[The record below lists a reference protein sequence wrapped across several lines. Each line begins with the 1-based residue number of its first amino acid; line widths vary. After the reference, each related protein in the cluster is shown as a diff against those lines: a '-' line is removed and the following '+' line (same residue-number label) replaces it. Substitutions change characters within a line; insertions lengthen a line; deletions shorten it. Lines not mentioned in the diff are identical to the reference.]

1 MNTATITNQE
11 NNNNLYPHY
20 AFNLDSTNNLHLV
33 LFTKI
38 KIMTVYS
45 FCQKFGPFAKMKRM
59 KHLNQTNG
67 VPFVMF

>member
-33 LFTKI
+33 LFTKN
-38 KIMTVYS
+38 KN
-45 FCQKFGPFAKMKRM
+45 
-59 KHLNQTNG
+59 HDG
-67 VPFVMF
+67 VLFLPKVWPIRKDEAYETFEPN